1 MNEVWSGS
9 YLDGQTAA
17 IQEVL
22 VRLEAGVLIGLSA
35 QGRERA
41 PMAELFRWPASTLA
55 FEDVAPGIVSITCRG
70 ADDASLR
77 TDAVVARLLGL
88 GESTHGKGCA
98 GAGPGGLV
106 NSARRGRVALAF
118 GAGIL
123 SVGAALYFGVTPVA
137 RAIAFRVPSDVEAS
151 LGQGL
156 ASILARQY
164 CETRPAHAVA
174 EKLAARLG
182 APAGTELHILDS
194 DTVNAFTFPG
204 EVVILTRGLLERAQ
218 GPDEIAGVL
227 GHELEHVKRR
237 HVMIR
242 FVRTSMLT
250 ALWQASVGDY
260 SGLFVI
266 DPRTAL
272 DVASLRFSRDDERD
286 ADEGALARLDAA
298 HISREGF
305 GAFFDRMRGKTDL
318 VPAWLSS
325 HPASAERIATI
336 RGAADARAA
345 DRSTSPALSRDDWV
359 ALKGGCEKK

>member
-1 MNEVWSGS
+1 MNEMWSGR
-9 YLDGQTAA
+9 YLDGQTAT
-17 IQEVL
+17 IHQVL
-22 VRLEAGVLIGLSA
+22 VRIEAGVLVGLTA
-35 QGRERA
+35 EGRERA
-41 PMAELFRWPASTLA
+41 PTAELFRWPASTMA
-55 FEDVAPGIVSITCRG
+55 FEDLGPGIVNLTCRG

-88 GESTHGKGCA
+88 GESAHGKGRA
-98 GAGPGGLV
+98 GAGPGGLE
-106 NSARRGRVALAF
+106 NSARRGRLALAF
-118 GAGIL
+118 GAGIFAMGL
-123 SVGAALYFGVTPVA
+123 VFYFGVTPVA
-137 RAIAFRVPSDVEAS
+137 RAIAFRVPATAEAS

-156 ASILARQY
+156 AAILARQY
-164 CETRPAHAVA
+164 CETGAARVA
-174 EKLAARLG
+174 AETLAARLG
-182 APAGTELHILDS
+182 APAGTELHVLDS
-194 DTVNAFTFPG
+194 ETVNAFTFPG
-204 EVVILTRGLLERAQ
+204 GVVILTRGLLEHAE

-227 GHELEHVKRR
+227 AHELEHVKRR

-286 ADEGALARLDAA
+286 ADEGALARLDTA

-305 GAFFDRMRGKTDL
+305 GAFFDRMREKTDL

-336 RGAADARAA
+336 RGAAARTDDGAA
-345 DRSTSPALSRDDWV
+345 SRALSSADWA
-359 ALKGGCEKK
+359 ALKGGCQKK